1 MAVPV
6 THEHFVAPLSLEVD
20 DLTLRPWR
28 PGDGAV
34 LAAVVNASLAHLG
47 PWMDWADGE
56 DDPAEAEVRV
66 RQFAGRYLAR
76 EDFVLSIW
84 QGDELVGGT
93 GFHPRWGSLA
103 HGIAEVGMWIAASHA
118 NRGLGTRVLTALT
131 AWGFSDAWGWR
142 QLLWLCDRQ
151 NVASARV
158 AEKAGYLLEGEVR
171 GTLGRGTPPTAEPGD
186 PGGAGARASTL
197 VYGRLATDDTAG

>member
-6 THEHFVAPLSLEVD
+6 THEHFVAPRSLEVD
-20 DLTLRPWR
+20 DLTLRSWR

-34 LAAVVNASLAHLG
+34 LAAVVNASLAHLR

-66 RQFAGRYLAR
+66 RQFAGKYLAR

-93 GFHPRWGSLA
+93 GFHPRWGPLA
-103 HGIAEVGMWIAASHA
+103 HGIAEVGMWISASQA

-131 AWGFSDAWGWR
+131 EWGFSDAWGWR
-142 QLLWLCDRQ
+142 QLLWLCDRD

-158 AEKAGYLLEGEVR
+158 AEKAGYALEGEVR
-171 GTLGRGTPPTAEPGD
+171 GTLGRGTPPTPEPGAV
-186 PGGAGARASTL
+186 GHAGARTSTL
-197 VYGRLATDDTAG
+197 VYGLLATDDTAG